1 MKIIKGDLIALAKAG
16 EFDVTVVQYTKE
28 VK

>member
-16 EFDVTVVQYTKE
+16 EFDVIIVQYAKE